1 MWCMIILFLGQ
12 SIAVNHVYSL
22 SIPGNGRGCDP
33 SCWSRATSIS
43 NFIWV
48 TGATKSCI
56 FTLTIY
62 SLVLIYQKKLRQ
74 RWSKTKLLILF
85 SHDKKRLSDLEH
97 TFGNSQ
103 NFCWFSE
110 NFVSWLYLFWLFKLG
125 APVELSGRYCYD
137 CLLACWCLLLQ
148 LVLLQSAMN
157 EIILRTNKGE
167 YNPGESVYG

>member
-56 FTLTIY
+56 FTLTI

-85 SHDKKRLSDLEH
+85 SHDKKRSSDLEH

-110 NFVSWLYLFWLFKLG
+110 NFLSWLYLFDYLNLG
-125 APVELSGRYCYD
+125 HQLTLSGRYCYD

>member
-74 RWSKTKLLILF
+74 RWSKTKLFILF
-85 SHDKKRLSDLEH
+85 SHDKKRSSDLEQ

-103 NFCWFSE
+103 NFLLVLWKFC
-110 NFVSWLYLFWLFKLG
+110 LLTLLFWLFKLG

>member
-1 MWCMIILFLGQ
+1 MDWKKSWNNFVAKLRFVVYTIKRNFLWKINLNWKMWCMIILFLGQ

-56 FTLTIY
+56 FTLAIY

-110 NFVSWLYLFWLFKLG
+110 NFVSWLYLFDYLNLG
-125 APVELSGRYCYD
+125 H
-137 CLLACWCLLLQ
+137 Q
-148 LVLLQSAMN
+148 LNCPEDIVM
-157 EIILRTNKGE
+157 T
-167 YNPGESVYG
+167 VC

>member
-1 MWCMIILFLGQ
+1 MVHDYLILRTEY
-12 SIAVNHVYSL
+12 AVNHVYLL

-85 SHDKKRLSDLEH
+85 SHDKKRSSDLEH

-110 NFVSWLYLFWLFKLG
+110 NFGLLTLLFWLFKLW

>member
-85 SHDKKRLSDLEH
+85 SHDKKRSSDLEH

-110 NFVSWLYLFWLFKLG
+110 NFVSWLYFIDYLNLG
-125 APVELSGRYCYD
+125 H
-137 CLLACWCLLLQ
+137 Q
-148 LVLLQSAMN
+148 LNCPEDIVM
-157 EIILRTNKGE
+157 T
-167 YNPGESVYG
+167 VC